1 MRDNSDNV
9 IMWTSKEDIVIET
22 LERDGIS
29 FVKKEYI
36 DKKYGETAW
45 IFRTAYSFFCKE
57 AEKRIPKPEQAESPI
72 WIFADEEAV
81 FKSTGN
87 TLLKLSVPKE
97 EIIFFDL
104 RDWNKILNLCFL
116 GSEEEENEFRNKLKS
131 QGIKDNLDIINT
143 PFYPLLKKELMD
155 SWKRLFDKTDLCKK
169 YTEGAVWQL
178 KQEWVIE
185 KYIL

>member
-1 MRDNSDNV
+1 MKDDTQNV
-9 IMWTSKEDIVIET
+9 IMWTAKEDIVLET
-22 LERDGIS
+22 VERDGVS
-29 FVKKEYI
+29 FVRKEYI

-81 FKSTGN
+81 FKSVGN
-87 TLLKLSVPKE
+87 TLLKLSIPKE

-104 RDWNKILNLCFL
+104 RDWNKILNLNYL
-116 GSEEEENEFRNKLKS
+116 GTDEEETEFNNKMKQ
-131 QGIKDNLDIINT
+131 QGVKDNLDIIKS
-143 PFYPLLKKELMD
+143 PFYPLLKKELTD
-155 SWKRLFDKTDLCKK
+155 SWKKLFTSQNLCKK

-178 KQEWVIE
+178 KKEWILE

>member
-1 MRDNSDNV
+1 MKDDTQNV
-9 IMWTSKEDIVIET
+9 IMWTAKEDIVLET
-22 LERDGIS
+22 VERDGVS

-45 IFRTAYSFFCKE
+45 IFKTAYSFFCKE

-72 WIFADEEAV
+72 WIFAEETE
-81 FKSTGN
+81 FN
-87 TLLKLSVPKE
+87 
-97 EIIFFDL
+97 
-104 RDWNKILNLCFL
+104 NKI
-116 GSEEEENEFRNKLKS
+116 KQ
-131 QGIKDNLDIINT
+131 QGVKDNLDIIKS

-155 SWKRLFDKTDLCKK
+155 SWKKLFTSQNLCKK

-178 KQEWVIE
+178 KKEWILE

>member
-1 MRDNSDNV
+1 MKDDTQNV
-9 IMWTSKEDIVIET
+9 IMWTAKEVIVLET
-22 LERDGIS
+22 VEIDGVS

-45 IFRTAYSFFCKE
+45 IFKTAYSFFCKE

-81 FKSTGN
+81 FKSVGN
-87 TLLKLSVPKE
+87 TLLKLSIPKE

-104 RDWNKILNLCFL
+104 RDWNKILNLNYL
-116 GSEEEENEFRNKLKS
+116 GTDEEETEFNNKMKQ
-131 QGIKDNLDIINT
+131 QGVKDNLDVIKS
-143 PFYPLLKKELMD
+143 PFYPLLKKELTD
-155 SWKRLFDKTDLCKK
+155 SWKKLFTSQKLCKK

-178 KQEWVIE
+178 KKEWILG

>member
-1 MRDNSDNV
+1 M
-9 IMWTSKEDIVIET
+9 
-22 LERDGIS
+22 
-29 FVKKEYI
+29 
-36 DKKYGETAW
+36 
-45 IFRTAYSFFCKE
+45 
-57 AEKRIPKPEQAESPI
+57 
-72 WIFADEEAV
+72 
-81 FKSTGN
+81 
-87 TLLKLSVPKE
+87 LKLSVPKE

-143 PFYPLLKKELMD
+143 PFYPLLKKELTD
-155 SWKRLFDKTDLCKK
+155 SWKQLFDRPNLCKK

-178 KQEWVIE
+178 KKEWVIE